1 MGFLYSHRVS
11 VRDEILNLLN
21 YDEAIW
27 QVTPEA
33 VDDVRYQAEGY
44 VDSLHVMAFII
55 AIEDGFGIELPTE
68 VTESDE
74 FTSVGGVIAIV
85 ERLSAD
91 SNAEP
96 H

>member
-11 VRDEILNLLN
+11 VRDEILKLLN

-33 VDDVRYQAEGY
+33 VDDVLYQAEGY
-44 VDSLHVMAFII
+44 VDSLHIMAFIF

>member
-11 VRDEILNLLN
+11 VRDEILKLLN
-21 YDEAIW
+21 YDEAMW
-27 QVTPEA
+27 QVRPEA
-33 VDDVRYQAEGY
+33 VDAVRYQAEGY
-44 VDSLHVMAFII
+44 VDSLHIMAFII